1 MVNRGALIVS
11 AAVIFLAA
19 GLFALRFPVFI
30 DAYDQYGWQV
40 KCGNGFTTELT
51 QASSAVGTV
60 GNNYVDQCNS
70 ALTVRR
76 LWAIPAAVLGG
87 ITLTWQAAAAVA
99 HDYRRS
105 PRPGREATSPRW
117 GQTTARQDEMPC

>member
-40 KCGNGFTTELT
+40 KCGNGFTSELT
-51 QASSAVGTV
+51 QASGAIGTV
-60 GNNYVDQCNS
+60 GSSYVDQCSS
-70 ALTVRR
+70 ALMVRR

-87 ITLTWQAAAAVA
+87 MTLTWMAAAAVA

-105 PRPGREATSPRW
+105 TPRGRGAQTPRW
-117 GQTTARQDEMPC
+117 GQATARQDEMPC